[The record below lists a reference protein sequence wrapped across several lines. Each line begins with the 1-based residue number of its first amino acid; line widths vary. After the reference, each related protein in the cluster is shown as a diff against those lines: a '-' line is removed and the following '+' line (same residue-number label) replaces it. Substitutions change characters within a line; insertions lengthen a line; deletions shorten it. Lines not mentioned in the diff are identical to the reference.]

1 MQNEN
6 ETLHKLVI
14 ELQASNAQLQSQLLD
29 IQVSNINTNT
39 TTTTTTTTAINK
51 NTNVHKEAGHSSEI
65 SSNAQTKHTQLTD
78 NVVIQS
84 VPKIYKPPPITTCG
98 VNDIQNLVSIL
109 TREEVTGHEQQLKT
123 FANGDIKISTEDEQQ
138 FRRTLRAL
146 ENTKSSFIDIN

>member
-1 MQNEN
+1 MRMQNEN

-29 IQVSNINTNT
+29 IQVSNINTNN
-39 TTTTTTTTAINK
+39 TTTTTTAINK

-65 SSNAQTKHTQLTD
+65 SSNTQTKHTQLTD
-78 NVVIQS
+78 NVVIRS
-84 VPKIYKPPPITTCG
+84 VPKIYKPPPITACG

-123 FANGDIKISTEDEQQ
+123 FANGNIKISTEDEQQ
-138 FRRTLRAL
+138 LD
-146 ENTKSSFIDIN
+146 EH